1 MKQVYDNRLSSS
13 TSSALIEN
21 DILISDPLEK
31 ARLFN
36 SFFVSQSKLD
46 GAENIPPSVEPFQT
60 SAYIS
65 ADIVASKQDVYN
77 LLKNVDTSKACGH
90 DGVENKIIQ
99 ICCKGLSDSFT
110 SLINFS
116 FRLGEFPFQWKLA
129 NVIPLFKKDNRHLK
143 TNYRPVS
150 LLPSLSKFVKK

>member
-1 MKQVYDNRLSSS
+1 MKQVYDNRLYSL

-31 ARLFN
+31 ARFFN

-65 ADIVASKQDVYN
+65 DIVASKQDVYN

-90 DGVENKIIQ
+90 DRVGNKII
-99 ICCKGLSDSFT
+99 
-110 SLINFS
+110 
-116 FRLGEFPFQWKLA
+116 
-129 NVIPLFKKDNRHLK
+129 
-143 TNYRPVS
+143 
-150 LLPSLSKFVKK
+150 

>member
-13 TSSALIEN
+13 TSSALIKN

-77 LLKNVDTSKACGH
+77 LLTNVDTSKACGH

-99 ICCKGLSDSFT
+99 ICCKGLSDHLQALLISLFFLESF
-110 SLINFS
+110 LFS
-116 FRLGEFPFQWKLA
+116 GNLQMLFLYLKKII
-129 NVIPLFKKDNRHLK
+129 VI
-143 TNYRPVS
+143 
-150 LLPSLSKFVKK
+150 